1 MLFTVCLSSFTRSNP
16 RSAGRILMKFNTN
29 IIQLEVTSNLDAL
42 IPYKWHKTARWKRR
56 FRHFP
61 NCAVVTFRK
70 IGADRI
76 WLCVWPRIG
85 LYECWGVQLK
95 SKLRHAGTWLAAAWL
110 HRRLCY
116 RPAVS
121 FHYPYLIAVTLR
133 QGETW
138 RMSYVVISFLLL
150 KSSVSLKC
158 VSLWVSLRS
167 FPKFNITVKGYH

>member
-1 MLFTVCLSSFTRSNP
+1 
-16 RSAGRILMKFNTN
+16 MKFNTN

-61 NCAVVTFRK
+61 TCAVVSFRK

-95 SKLRHAGTWLAAAWL
+95 LKLRHAGTWLAAAWL
-110 HRRLCY
+110 HPPPVLSPSSILPLPLSDSAYIEVRR
-116 RPAVS
+116 
-121 FHYPYLIAVTLR
+121 
-133 QGETW
+133 TW
-138 RMSYVVISFLLL
+138 RMSYVVISFLIL

-167 FPKFNITVKGYH
+167 LPKFNIIVKGYH